1 MQCQRPCFQRIL
13 WTISSCCKKTHY
25 TTTCTYPYLTNIGG
39 KITESRKSHRHFKTH
54 DFRKGQ
60 LCCLQPKH
68 SNQTRSLKAPIFSPL
83 AVFKGETPATSTH
96 ICGVVWRG
104 KHGAS
109 EQQPGA
115 SQLHSSRFSILSFA
129 TDMSHSSIFPPLP
142 AAPQRIQFHK
152 AMPQDPDVTEE
163 WDQRWIVDK
172 EEEKPVRNVMKSKNK
187 PGFFWEGPTA
197 NSSKQASMTW
207 QYATRQNKTRYKSS
221 LTAIQGEMIKQLNMN
236 WTCFQVLGL
245 ALPLIFL
252 KVPLDLETWLSPLYR
267 SDPGEPSE
275 QPQLVYSLLPAQVV
289 AWLWERADFCFGF
302 QFTGIIWQ
310 HLYKWQSHPG
320 QISPSTAVGRK
331 ENYN

>member
-25 TTTCTYPYLTNIGG
+25 TTTCTYPYLTLEE
-39 KITESRKSHRHFKTH
+39 K
-54 DFRKGQ
+54 
-60 LCCLQPKH
+60 LQKVEKVTSTLKHMISEKDNYVAYSQKH

-152 AMPQDPDVTEE
+152 AMPQDPDWTCRTNALQRNGTKDGLLIRRKKSLWGMWWRAKISLVFFEK
-163 WDQRWIVDK
+163 DQLQIL
-172 EEEKPVRNVMKSKNK
+172 PN
-187 PGFFWEGPTA
+187 
-197 NSSKQASMTW
+197 KQAWHGSM
-207 QYATRQNKTRYKSS
+207 RQDKTRHVIN
-221 LTAIQGEMIKQLNMN
+221 L
-236 WTCFQVLGL
+236 
-245 ALPLIFL
+245 
-252 KVPLDLETWLSPLYR
+252 
-267 SDPGEPSE
+267 
-275 QPQLVYSLLPAQVV
+275 
-289 AWLWERADFCFGF
+289 
-302 QFTGIIWQ
+302 
-310 HLYKWQSHPG
+310 H
-320 QISPSTAVGRK
+320 
-331 ENYN
+331 

>member
-1 MQCQRPCFQRIL
+1 M
-13 WTISSCCKKTHY
+13 
-25 TTTCTYPYLTNIGG
+25 YLSIPNIGR
-39 KITESRKSHRHFKTH
+39 KITESRKSHQHFKTH

-129 TDMSHSSIFPPLP
+129 TDRSHSSIFPPLP

-152 AMPQDPDVTEE
+152 AMPQDPDRTWRTNVL
-163 WDQRWIVDK
+163 QRNGTKGGLLIRRK
-172 EEEKPVRNVMKSKNK
+172 KSLWGVWWRAKISL
-187 PGFFWEGPTA
+187 GFFEKEGPTA

-207 QYATRQNKTRYKSS
+207 QYATRENKTHYKSS
-221 LTAIQGEMIKQLNMN
+221 LSAIQGEMIKQLNMN

-267 SDPGEPSE
+267 SDPWEPSE
-275 QPQLVYSLLPAQVV
+275 QPQLVYTLLPAQVV

-310 HLYKWQSHPG
+310 HLYKRQSHPG
-320 QISPSTAVGRK
+320 QISPSTTVGRK